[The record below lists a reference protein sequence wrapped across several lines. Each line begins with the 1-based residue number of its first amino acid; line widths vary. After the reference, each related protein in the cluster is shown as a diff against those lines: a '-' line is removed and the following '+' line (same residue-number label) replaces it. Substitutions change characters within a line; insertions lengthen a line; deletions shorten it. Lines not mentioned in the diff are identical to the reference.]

1 MTLQADIQN
10 DLATFLADFGVS
22 ATYNGTTQITG
33 IFETDYRALDE
44 DGMEIR
50 LSGPIF
56 YARTADVPADA
67 QGKVLAVAGVN
78 YTIVGVQPDGT
89 GMTLLTL
96 SRI

>member
-1 MTLQADIQN
+1 MQN
-10 DLATFLADFGVS
+10 DLSTFLADFGVS
-22 ATYNGTTQITG
+22 ATYNGTTHITG

-56 YARTADVPADA
+56 YARTTDVPSDA
-67 QGKVLAVAGVN
+67 QGKILTIN
-78 YTIVGVQPDGT
+78 TTDYNIVGVQPDGT